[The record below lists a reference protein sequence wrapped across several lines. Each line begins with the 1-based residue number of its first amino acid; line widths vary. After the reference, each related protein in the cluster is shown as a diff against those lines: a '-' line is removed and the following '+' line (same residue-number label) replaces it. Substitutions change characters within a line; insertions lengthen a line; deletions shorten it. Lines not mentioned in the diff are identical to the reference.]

1 MGGLS
6 FSNVPR
12 PGALPACGTVRA
24 APFGDFFRLALVP
37 GHDVDL
43 VDLHLALQFH
53 RRSFGNQPGAQ
64 LLRHGLHI
72 RSIQAQFQG
81 DLPVGKVQAHE
92 VEAQH
97 PHTQRLVVPGQHRA
111 GQVIETACTGLA
123 AIPLPARL
131 RVVVA
136 VADHCIVVAGRA
148 PDAFRPT
155 ALAHEGKALRL
166 VHQARKVDQV
176 KYSHGK
182 SSSREPVSYSRPRLR
197 TSRP

>member
-97 PHTQRLVVPGQHRA
+97 PHTQRLVVPGQP
-111 GQVIETACTGLA
+111 I
-123 AIPLPARL
+123 
-131 RVVVA
+131 
-136 VADHCIVVAGRA
+136 
-148 PDAFRPT
+148 
-155 ALAHEGKALRL
+155 AL
-166 VHQARKVDQV
+166 
-176 KYSHGK
+176 
-182 SSSREPVSYSRPRLR
+182 
-197 TSRP
+197 